1 MARPVIRRPGLLT
14 AAAGTALLLASASVQ
29 AHLATTGLGPV
40 YDGVAHLFV
49 SVEDLLPALA
59 MALLAGLNGPVAGRW
74 TLFIL
79 PVSWLVGGLAG
90 FHGVASGWPT
100 GATSLSL
107 LLLGVLVAADRRLRP
122 PVVAALATTLGV
134 LHGGLNGAALALA
147 GGEASGLVGIAGA
160 VFVLVALGSALVLT
174 LHRRWARHV
183 VRVAG
188 SWVAA
193 VGLLLLGWTVSGR
206 I

>member
-1 MARPVIRRPGLLT
+1 MIRRPALPT
-14 AAAGTALLLASASVQ
+14 AVAGTALLLASASVQ

-49 SVEDLLPALA
+49 SFEDLLPALA

-74 TLFIL
+74 TLFLL
-79 PVSWLVGGLAG
+79 PLAWFVGGLAG
-90 FHGVASGWPT
+90 FHGAATGWPA
-100 GATSLSL
+100 GIASMSL
-107 LLLGVLVAADRRLRP
+107 LLLGILVAADRRLRP
-122 PVVAALATTLGV
+122 PVAALAAALGLV
-134 LHGGLNGAALALA
+134 HGGLNGAALAAA
-147 GGEASGLVGIAGA
+147 GGEASGLAGTAAA

-174 LHRRWARHV
+174 LRRRWARHA

-193 VGLLLLGWTVSGR
+193 TGLLLLGWTVSGR
-206 I
+206 L

>member
-1 MARPVIRRPGLLT
+1 MIRRPALLT
-14 AAAGTALLLASASVQ
+14 AGAGTALLLASASVQ

-49 SVEDLLPALA
+49 SFEDLLPALA
-59 MALLAGLNGPVAGRW
+59 MALLAGLNGPVAGRLA
-74 TLFIL
+74 LFML
-79 PVSWLVGGLAG
+79 PLAWFGGGLAG
-90 FHGVASGWPT
+90 FHGVANGWPA
-100 GATSLSL
+100 GITSVSL

-122 PVVAALATTLGV
+122 PVVAALAAALGLV
-134 LHGGLNGAALALA
+134 HGGLNGAALAAA
-147 GGEASGLVGIAGA
+147 GGEVSGLAGIAAA
-160 VFVLVALGSALVLT
+160 VFVLVALGSALVLM
-174 LHRRWARHV
+174 LHLRWARHV

-193 VGLLLLGWTVSGR
+193 VGLLLLGWTLSGR

>member
-1 MARPVIRRPGLLT
+1 MNRRPALLT
-14 AAAGTALLLASASVQ
+14 TAAGTALLLGSASVQ

-49 SVEDLLPALA
+49 SFEDLLPVLA

-74 TLFIL
+74 SLFIL
-79 PVSWLVGGLAG
+79 PLAWFGGGIAG
-90 FHGVASGWPT
+90 FHGAATGWPA
-100 GATSLSL
+100 GITSLSL

-122 PVVAALATTLGV
+122 PVVAALATALGV

-147 GGEASGLVGIAGA
+147 GGEASGLAGISGA
-160 VFVLVALGSALVLT
+160 IFVLVALGSALVLT
-174 LHRRWARHV
+174 LRQRWARHV

-193 VGLLLLGWTVSGR
+193 MGLLLLGWTVSGR
-206 I
+206 F

>member
-1 MARPVIRRPGLLT
+1 MIRRPALT
-14 AAAGTALLLASASVQ
+14 TAVAGTALLLGSAPVQ

-40 YDGVAHLFV
+40 YDGIAHLLV

-79 PVSWLVGGLAG
+79 PLAWLGGGLAG
-90 FHGVASGWPT
+90 FHGTVT
-100 GATSLSL
+100 GAPAGITSLSL

-122 PVVAALATTLGV
+122 PVVAALAAVLGI

-147 GGEASGLVGIAGA
+147 GGEASGLTGIAAA

-174 LHRRWARHV
+174 LRRRWARHV

-193 VGLLLLGWTVSGR
+193 TGLLLLGWTLSAR
-206 I
+206 L